1 MRIKIKH
8 FVIFLFLMSIFAC
21 KKTSKTLTRLEVKE
35 IAISEKLTENDSI
48 LNFIK
53 PYKDHLNSTLD
64 EPLAYSPKTLSKSDG
79 QLNTPIGNLMADIV
93 MEMSNPIF
101 HSRTGKNIDFVLLN
115 HGGIRSIISKGNVT
129 TRTAYQV
136 MPFENK
142 IVVVEITAA
151 KVKELLDYLANKQ
164 RAHPVSNIQ
173 IILNN
178 DNTLKSVFIE
188 GKPLDENKTYFVAT
202 SDYLAN
208 LGDNM
213 FFFKDPVSLLDTD
226 YLIRNE
232 MIDYFKKVDT
242 IAPVIDDRFIKI

>member
-8 FVIFLFLMSIFAC
+8 FVIFLFLMSIYAC
-21 KKTSKTLTRLEVKE
+21 KETSNTLTKLEVKE
-35 IAISEKLTENDSI
+35 IEISENLPENDSI

-53 PYKDHLNSTLD
+53 PFKDHLNTTLD
-64 EPLAYSPKTLSKSDG
+64 VPLAYSPKTLSKSDG
-79 QLNTPIGNLMADIV
+79 HLNTPIGNLMADIV

-101 HSRTGKNIDFVLLN
+101 NSRTGKNIDFVLLN
-115 HGGIRSIISKGNVT
+115 HGGIRAIISKGNVT
-129 TRTAYQV
+129 TRTTYQV

-151 KVKELLDYLANKQ
+151 KVKELLNYLANKQ
-164 RAHPVSNIQ
+164 KAHPVSNIQ

-178 DNTLKSVFIE
+178 NTLKSVLIKGE
-188 GKPLDENKTYFVAT
+188 PLDENKTYFVAT

-213 FFFKDPVSLLDTD
+213 FFFKDPISVTDID

-242 IAPVIDDRFIKI
+242 IAPVIDERFIKL